1 MSKASNPLTRWKSR
15 LERSTVT
22 ELATIT
28 SPTTVI
34 LVLGVVLFSFP
45 LRLLGWLS
53 CGLLGL
59 LAAVASG
66 RMSNINY
73 GLVDWPRP
81 ATTVDVA
88 VNGIAYNS
96 VLVLGIGLAQ
106 VVWIASDNILLGV
119 AIGAILPSW
128 FLKHIHLLV
137 FLGEE

>member
-1 MSKASNPLTRWKSR
+1 
-15 LERSTVT
+15 
-22 ELATIT
+22 
-28 SPTTVI
+28 
-34 LVLGVVLFSFP
+34 
-45 LRLLGWLS
+45 
-53 CGLLGL
+53 
-59 LAAVASG
+59 
-66 RMSNINY
+66 MSNINY